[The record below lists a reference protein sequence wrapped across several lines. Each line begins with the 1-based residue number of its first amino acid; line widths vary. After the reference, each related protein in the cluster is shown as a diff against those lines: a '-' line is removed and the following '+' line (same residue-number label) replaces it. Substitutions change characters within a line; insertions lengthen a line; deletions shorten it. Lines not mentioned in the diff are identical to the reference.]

1 MHRFREMVD
10 LALKFLNVAMCD
22 ILIARILLVALV
34 ELRVEADLGFL
45 DFLINLLYD
54 SVDILSLAH
63 LNKNASF
70 EIEHGLLNNFVVEVD
85 HVRRYLTLE
94 VRILVHD
101 WFESVLAEAV
111 CINVVEGSVE
121 EFRLIA
127 KEVLVPTDD
136 GLVTKLDVEVFL
148 VGVAESNAVFAI
160 LLFRF
165 R

>member
-10 LALKFLNVAMCD
+10 FALKFLNVAMCD

-70 EIEHGLLNNFVVEVD
+70 EIKHGLLDDSVVEVD
-85 HVRRYLTLE
+85 HIRRYLTLE
-94 VRILVHD
+94 VWVCIHD
-101 WFESVLAEAV
+101 WLK
-111 CINVVEGSVE
+111 
-121 EFRLIA
+121 LI
-127 KEVLVPTDD
+127 LT
-136 GLVTKLDVEVFL
+136 
-148 VGVAESNAVFAI
+148 
-160 LLFRF
+160 
-165 R
+165 